1 MAVHALLNPLQGC
14 KNSSPHRDPPP
25 RVRVSAWPMSGLSFA
40 QEGQIDA
47 IMAKLKAHLGSS
59 TSELK
64 RMFDKIDTD
73 RSNELTIDEFQACL
87 KEADIVLPA
96 SQLRALTARFDLS
109 GDGSISI
116 PEFMAFMSG
125 DANQIEALKQSNSVS
140 SLGGSKMSSSQMP
153 SSPAWPGRAQTAT
166 PQARGYGGLYQQPH
180 DFPPS
185 ERMSRTSLMFLARV
199 EGDLETRRR
208 NSFIN
213 ELRAHPPNTRAL
225 PQARRRG
232 SRPRESRS
240 PGCPAL
246 SLVCATRTRP
256 WQGRTRASSPPCSSR
271 PSLGT
276 SRSRSRPVPTSSRG
290 MTARRQASR
299 LPSPSSGASSA
310 ATINASYLGHKF
322 VMSRGSLCE

>member
-1 MAVHALLNPLQGC
+1 
-14 KNSSPHRDPPP
+14 
-25 RVRVSAWPMSGLSFA
+25 MSGLSFA

-213 ELRAHPPNTRAL
+213 ELRKDPRFKPSMLEPPKPRHKPITLEAGPNII
-225 PQARRRG
+225 ARHDG
-232 SRPRESRS
+232 KKTGLETAKPFKW
-240 PGCPAL
+240 G
-246 SLVCATRTRP
+246 
-256 WQGRTRASSPPCSSR
+256 Q
-271 PSLGT
+271 LG
-276 SRSRSRPVPTSSRG
+276 G
-290 MTARRQASR
+290 
-299 LPSPSSGASSA
+299 
-310 ATINASYLGHKF
+310 YY
-322 VMSRGSLCE
+322 